1 MRILLLG
8 ATGSAGGSVLRA
20 CLASPRVSSVRAI
33 ARREPRR
40 YKLLRPILRVVLGPF
55 RSLYVKGD
63 DIGRAMLFAAGEGLR
78 ARVIANRE
86 IRDLADRSRAL

>member
-1 MRILLLG
+1 MWARVKAETERDLIDGFG
-8 ATGSAGGSVLRA
+8 AVCWRPA
-20 CLASPRVSSVRAI
+20 AI
-33 ARREPRR
+33 DGEPSQSEPRR

-63 DIGRAMLFAAGEGLR
+63 DIGRAMLFAAGEGMR